1 MEFSPFLG
9 ASKTQNSGR
18 AKRPANANETQYYL
32 MPAAF
37 SPPLT
42 ES

>member
-1 MEFSPFLG
+1 MD
-9 ASKTQNSGR
+9 ASKTQNSGL
-18 AKRPANANETQYYL
+18 AQRPANANETQNYL